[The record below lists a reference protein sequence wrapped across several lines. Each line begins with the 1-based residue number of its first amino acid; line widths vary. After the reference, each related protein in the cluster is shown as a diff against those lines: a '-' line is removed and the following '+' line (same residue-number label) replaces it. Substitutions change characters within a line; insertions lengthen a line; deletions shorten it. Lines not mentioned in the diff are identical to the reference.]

1 MNTNKITTPVNLT
14 KTTAYNEQLLSSIRR
29 ERNLLN
35 NKQDLSISDSLP
47 LYTVYEEQVSNLLP
61 YLDIIATTSCGAYSL
76 YKIHFKNYRCFLA
89 VILDDTKPMAC
100 HILGLSNDSLHAKR
114 IAKANRQWANP
125 DRNKTQG
132 LANRD
137 ILNAVFAS
145 ITDRIKRAGLEHLLF
160 KGHSFGWTD
169 R

>member
-1 MNTNKITTPVNLT
+1 MNKINLT

-29 ERNLLN
+29 ERNLLLC
-35 NKQDLSISDSLP
+35 KRPLRLADSLP
-47 LYTVYEEQVSNLLP
+47 LYTVYEWQVSNILP
-61 YLDIIATTSCGAYSL
+61 YLDRIATTSCGAYSL
-76 YKIHFKNYRCFLA
+76 HNIYFKGYRCYLA

-145 ITDRIKRAGLEHLLF
+145 ITDRIKKAGLGHLLF

>member
-1 MNTNKITTPVNLT
+1 MNKTTPVNLI

-29 ERNLLN
+29 ERNLL

-61 YLDIIATTSCGAYSL
+61 YLDLKVETTDGGYLL
-76 YKIHFKNYRCFLA
+76 YKIHFRNYHCYLA
-89 VILDDTKPMAC
+89 VILDKTKPSSSF
-100 HILGLSNDSLHAKR
+100 IRGLSISQLNSKR

-125 DRNKTQG
+125 DRNKTRG
-132 LANRD
+132 LANRA
-137 ILNAVFAS
+137 ILNSVFAS

-160 KGHSFGWTD
+160 KGHSFGWAD

>member
-1 MNTNKITTPVNLT
+1 MNTKQPVNLI

-29 ERNLLN
+29 ERNMLN
-35 NKQDLSISDSLP
+35 KEVFRLADRLP
-47 LYTVYEEQVSNLLP
+47 IYTVYEEQVSNILP
-61 YLDIIATTSCGAYSL
+61 YLDELSSSPCGGYRI

-125 DRNKTQG
+125 DRNKTRG

-145 ITDRIKRAGLEHLLF
+145 ITDRIKKAGLEHLLF
-160 KGHSFGWTD
+160 KGHSFGW
-169 R
+169 